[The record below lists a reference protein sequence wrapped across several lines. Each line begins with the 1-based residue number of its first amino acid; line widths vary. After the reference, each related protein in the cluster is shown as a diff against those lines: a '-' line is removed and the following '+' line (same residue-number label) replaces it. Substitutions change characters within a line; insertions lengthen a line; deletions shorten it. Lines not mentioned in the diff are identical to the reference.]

1 MNHDLYLKRQKM
13 SLEKLIEVKKIKS
26 YVELQNYFKSIGI
39 KFSKDNEEI
48 KYLFESNKDE
58 NVEKRTVIKS
68 RDQEGRIPIRRIS
81 NQRPMIA
88 LVLED
93 QDQNSEFVKVLLN
106 NKGIPVIT
114 KWSPYSPLVEVKIL
128 NNV

>member
-48 KYLFESNKDE
+48 KYLFKSNKNE
-58 NVEKRTVIKS
+58 NVEKRTVIES
-68 RDQEGRIPIRRIS
+68 RDQEGRIPDKKNIKSKTNDSTGSGRSGSKQRIRKS
-81 NQRPMIA
+81 AVEQQR
-88 LVLED
+88 D
-93 QDQNSEFVKVLLN
+93 TSN
-106 NKGIPVIT
+106 NK
-114 KWSPYSPLVEVKIL
+114 VESIQPISGSESSK
-128 NNV
+128 

>member
-68 RDQEGRIPIRRIS
+68 RDQEGRIPDKKNIKSKTNDSTGSGRSGSKQRIRKS
-81 NQRPMIA
+81 AVEQQR
-88 LVLED
+88 D
-93 QDQNSEFVKVLLN
+93 TSN
-106 NKGIPVIT
+106 NK
-114 KWSPYSPLVEVKIL
+114 VESIQPISGSESSK
-128 NNV
+128 